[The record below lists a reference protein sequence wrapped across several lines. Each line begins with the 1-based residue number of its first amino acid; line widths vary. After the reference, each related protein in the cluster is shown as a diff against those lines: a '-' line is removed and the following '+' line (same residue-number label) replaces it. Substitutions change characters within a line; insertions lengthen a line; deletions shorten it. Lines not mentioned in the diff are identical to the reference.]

1 VNIVIEVPD
10 SLVAEVRDAVDKG
23 RYKDA
28 EDFMKT
34 AIENQ
39 LERDE
44 GEGQN
49 LMTLDEAIDALNHS
63 ADRGEVTDEQAPGS
77 IGDGGSQTPQ
87 VGGAAETTSSSE
99 KSLTDR
105 RSSTNVGPVDPP
117 DTRRLDEGPLWGQ
130 YNRIFP
136 VKLVVRVLTN
146 ELQASDEA
154 APDRQWIGLPAFEKT
169 VAEVAR
175 SIGQQIAT
183 YDERRGRTRG
193 AALAVGLPTGD
204 DPDKS
209 RNRFQTHFVGR
220 VEHGGD
226 LTGAPPH
233 LLFVDIQPDDPD
245 RIGLTEAGR
254 DFAAMSNPLLDEGFD
269 ADTALSAQESEF
281 YLEHVRHTRPAEYEA
296 MEKIAQAI
304 REGDDRPDSLTER
317 VAYLNPGWSSSQ
329 AKTIR
334 SGLTSRMYELGL
346 VDRRQVGQRGIGY
359 ELTSDG
365 DALLDR

>member
-1 VNIVIEVPD
+1 MNVVIEVPD
-10 SLVAEVRDAVDKG
+10 SLAVEVRDAVDKG
-23 RYKDA
+23 RYNDA
-28 EDFMKT
+28 EDFVKA

-49 LMTLDEAIDALNHS
+49 PMTLDEAIDALNHG
-63 ADRGEVTDEQAPGS
+63 ADRGEVTDEQEPGS
-77 IGDGGSQTPQ
+77 IGDGGSQTPE
-87 VGGAAETTSSSE
+87 VSGGTEITSSTE
-99 KSLTDR
+99 KPLIDR
-105 RSSTNVGPVDPP
+105 RSFADVDPVDPP

-136 VKLVVRVLTN
+136 AKLLVRVLAN
-146 ELQASDEA
+146 ELQTTDGEVS
-154 APDRQWIGLPAFEKT
+154 DRQWIGLPAFETT
-169 VAEVAR
+169 VAEIAR

-193 AALAVGLPTGD
+193 AALAVGLPIGD

-209 RNRFQTHFVGR
+209 RDRFQTHFVGR

-281 YLEHVRHTRPAEYEA
+281 YLEHVRHTRTAEYEA

-317 VAYLNPGWSSSQ
+317 VAYLNPGWSSAQ

-365 DALLDR
+365 DALLNR